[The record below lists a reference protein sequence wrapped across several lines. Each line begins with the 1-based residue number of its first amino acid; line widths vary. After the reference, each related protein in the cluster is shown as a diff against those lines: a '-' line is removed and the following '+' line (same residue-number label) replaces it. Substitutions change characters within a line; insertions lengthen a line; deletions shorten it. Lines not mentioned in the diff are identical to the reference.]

1 MSHVLGHTHDAFLDE
16 THQRKSFAYFS

>member
-1 MSHVLGHTHDAFLDE
+1 MSRVLGHTHDAFLDE